1 MKKCKWHLCSNLTNT
16 EFCGVK
22 CKNKFHVKLKRKR
35 IKEQAVEYLGGE
47 CQCCGYNKCIEAL
60 EFHHKN
66 PEEKEFAISVTG
78 NTRSWDKVKNELDKC
93 MLLCSNCHREEHER
107 IKSSVAQ

>member
-1 MKKCKWHLCSNLTNT
+1 MKKCKWHLCNNLTNT

-107 IKSSVAQ
+107 NKSSVAQ